1 MRLIALA
8 LLIALSSTP
17 TLAQQNAEPVAAA
30 PDNQPA
36 PNQADAAPKGKQKE
50 ERICRK
56 TRNTGSRMPV
66 RTCRTQAQW
75 DAVDGDQQSV
85 GSRLQGVSKGG

>member
-1 MRLIALA
+1 MRLIALT
-8 LLIALSSTP
+8 LLIALSSAP
-17 TLAQQNAEPVAAA
+17 TLAQQNAEPVSAA
-30 PDNQPA
+30 PDNQTA
-36 PNQADAAPKGKQKE
+36 AAPKGKEKE

-56 TRNTGSRMPV
+56 ARNTGSRMPV